1 MKHARRTKELQFI
14 AHVWEN
20 QTNPGPNN
28 SDSWSPS
35 RILYVCFWAATH
47 LLCVKSITYVSS
59 KIQNIHRHHDKNCG
73 KKGGGKAITSN
84 ETKTSQIHLS
94 RSQHTVPRSLSS
106 QAQTSTRLTAT
117 CFLGLLSLSQVYSV
131 AILRRVP
138 SVLLSPA
145 SGFGS
150 DSIERDCLGCDK
162 MWI

>member
-1 MKHARRTKELQFI
+1 MKHARRTKELKFI

-35 RILYVCFWAATH
+35 HISYVCFWAATH

-106 QAQTSTRLTAT
+106 QAHRLLNT
-117 CFLGLLSLSQVYSV
+117 FNSNLLSWLAVPLPSLLCCHLAPRPVCSV
-131 AILRRVP
+131 EPRQRVW
-138 SVLLSPA
+138 
-145 SGFGS
+145 
-150 DSIERDCLGCDK
+150 E
-162 MWI
+162 